1 MTTGRDG
8 DEVNV
13 AEETPH
19 DAVGAYVLDALPEDE
34 RAAFVAHLATC
45 EACRREVAQ
54 LTPVVALLPRL
65 LELDDDVDEG
75 AGGSGQ
81 APPLPSPDLRD
92 RILEAARVEGRP
104 AVEPETAAEPAPQR
118 IESPFA
124 PQEPIAFPPP
134 KAESRGRGGTGTGSG
149 MAPATPWETMGRFGS
164 GWLAA
169 AALAIVAV
177 GAVIWALSL
186 QGTIDDKDQQLAAQN
201 QQLAD
206 KDRQIAD
213 FRRQANASAWH
224 LVPGSSDQA
233 NQSGTLLY
241 SLPDQTAA
249 LVVQNMPALPSDQ
262 VYQSWL
268 IKGNNAP
275 VPGPTFTVDDTG
287 TGSVPIMGADTPSYN
302 VVAVTQEPQGGSTSP
317 TMPILLQGQL
327 TGAAGALPGL
337 GIAAVHLA
345 PPEAESS
352 H

>member
-1 MTTGRDG
+1 
-8 DEVNV
+8 
-13 AEETPH
+13 
-19 DAVGAYVLDALPEDE
+19 
-34 RAAFVAHLATC
+34 
-45 EACRREVAQ
+45 
-54 LTPVVALLPRL
+54 VVALLPRL
-65 LELDDDVDEG
+65 LELDIDIDEG
-75 AGGSGQ
+75 VGESGQ
-81 APPLPSPDLRD
+81 APPLPSPNLRD
-92 RILEAARVEGRP
+92 RILETARVEGRP
-104 AVEPETAAEPAPQR
+104 AVEPETADEPAPRR

-124 PQEPIAFPPP
+124 PQEPIVFPPP
-134 KAESRGRGGTGTGSG
+134 RADSRGRGGTGTGSG

-169 AALAIVAV
+169 AVLAIVAV

-186 QGTIDDKDQQLAAQN
+186 QSTIDDKD

-241 SLPDQTAA
+241 SLPDQTGA
-249 LVVQNMPALPSDQ
+249 LVVQDMPELPPDQ

-287 TGSVPIMGADTPSYN
+287 TGSVPIVGADTPSYN
-302 VVAVTQEPQGGSTSP
+302 VVAVTKEPQGGSTAP

-345 PPEAESS
+345 PPDAERSD
-352 H
+352 